1 MIRPDGA
8 ESNVQ
13 ENESIPRVNLTP
25 SKITDEYVECD
36 VRLVAGKESGIGGG
50 EDEKK
55 RKIRL
60 SEGGARDTRN
70 AIWTLGKCF

>member
-50 EDEKK
+50 QDAIHGADKRVSVYEKK
-55 RKIRL
+55 
-60 SEGGARDTRN
+60 ATH
-70 AIWTLGKCF
+70 